1 MPIQSVPG
9 TELIRRLPPS
19 VLQEH
24 QFFWPLSERPPAR
37 MEPRHTEWEF
47 RRGAGAIARTLMGI
61 RGRTTRKNT
70 TGERRTGSIQPGKLS
85 ASLISPFF
93 AEASTADS
101 RVLRPCSAY
110 AHLVRCL
117 HSTLPCFTKIR
128 LHAAKKLQ
136 RIAFIVNC
144 GVTNIRES
152 DGCPA
157 ARAAGFGGSVRP

>member
-1 MPIQSVPG
+1 MGVSEG
-9 TELIRRLPPS
+9 RRGY
-19 VLQEH
+19 
-24 QFFWPLSERPPAR
+24 RPNVDGNSRKDDEEEYHGRASDWQHPAR
-37 MEPRHTEWEF
+37 KAFCIVNESF
-47 RRGAGAIARTLMGI
+47 
-61 RGRTTRKNT
+61 
-70 TGERRTGSIQPGKLS
+70 
-85 ASLISPFF
+85 FF